1 MVLFGNETVVKSVV
15 EIVRFEHSAAVEPV
29 AVCENESKMESELV
43 TVNFEVAVS
52 VVPCEAVGA
61 SRQMGVEMRRKLR
74 TRLMERVARSSF
86 SSEEVSPRER
96 VVRVLAALAPSLSLF
111 LSQVDRS
118 IPSQLL
124 VQTLHKRRQH
134 THKKSNKFPERC

>member
-1 MVLFGNETVVKSVV
+1 VALFGNEMAVESVV
-15 EIVRFEHSAAVEPV
+15 EIVRFEHSGAVEPV
-29 AVCENESKMESELV
+29 AVCENDSKSELV
-43 TVNFEVAVS
+43 TVNFEVVVS

-61 SRQMGVEMRRKLR
+61 SRQMGVEMRRKLK

-86 SSEEVSPRER
+86 SSEEVSPRGR

-111 LSQVDRS
+111 LAQVNRS

-124 VQTLHKRRQH
+124 GQTLHKCHQH
-134 THKKSNKFPERC
+134 THKKSNKFPEGC

>member
-1 MVLFGNETVVKSVV
+1 MVLFGNEMVESVV

-43 TVNFEVAVS
+43 TVNSEVAVS

-61 SRQMGVEMRRKLR
+61 SRQMGVEMRKKLK
-74 TRLMERVARSSF
+74 TRSMERVARSSIF
-86 SSEEVSPRER
+86 SEEVSPRGR
-96 VVRVLAALAPSLSLF
+96 VVRVLAALAASLSLF
-111 LSQVDRS
+111 LSQVNRS

-124 VQTLHKRRQH
+124 GQTLHKRRQH
-134 THKKSNKFPERC
+134 THKKSNKFPEGC